1 LAGRCAR
8 TIRPATQSDKIKQ
21 PAIIADRGLFYLVLT
36 IDQQHRM
43 RWHPA
48 DVVYRFSARWSVQAQ
63 MPQAEQADEPD
74 DDQIDRDDVTE
85 QARHHQNENAC
96 HKRD

>member
-1 LAGRCAR
+1 MQ
-8 TIRPATQSDKIKQ
+8 T
-21 PAIIADRGLFYLVLT
+21 
-36 IDQQHRM
+36 
-43 RWHPA
+43 
-48 DVVYRFSARWSVQAQ
+48 Q

-96 HKRD
+96 YKRD